1 MVSQLRIA
9 YETSMPLHV
18 LARAAEDE
26 GKSLFSVIECQSRL
40 LDAGGDPRLSD
51 ENRRVATNG
60 ALIEAERLEL
70 DILRRHHTGDW
81 GCVCQEDRDANT
93 LALVDGSRIL
103 SAYIVKGARFYVIT
117 ESTREVTTVLLADEY

>member
-1 MVSQLRIA
+1 MTRGVF
-9 YETSMPLHV
+9 
-18 LARAAEDE
+18 
-26 GKSLFSVIECQSRL
+26 SLGQT
-40 LDAGGDPRLSD
+40 
-51 ENRRVATNG
+51 VATNG

-70 DILRRHHTGDW
+70 DILGLLRRHHTGDW
-81 GCVCQEDRDANT
+81 GCVCREDRDANT